1 METATVTQE
10 KPEVKVMEPY
20 QIKKQKD
27 TGKFKILSEKTGEL
41 LEGFED
47 KEFAS
52 PVEASRFMKKF
63 IETAEKSAADMMT
76 HMSKAG
82 KTVEVEENKL
92 AFLKT
97 GGEVDHK
104 VTEFKKEGSQ
114 EGFQIPIIEGQSPVI
129 EVIGNTRY
137 FEVVIREHDEPK
149 RTSEPITD
157 GFNTTYLVAL
167 GKKVI
172 LPEAVINTAKEAV
185 YTIIE
190 THQDDKTLKCTT
202 VPRESPRFSVEI
214 TREVMQDE
222 AVKWLREQKKSN
234 INIY

>member
-52 PVEASRFMKKF
+52 PVEASRFMKK
-63 IETAEKSAADMMT
+63 TY
-76 HMSKAG
+76 
-82 KTVEVEENKL
+82 EEAPKP
-92 AFLKT
+92 T
-97 GGEVDHK
+97 
-104 VTEFKKEGSQ
+104 
-114 EGFQIPIIEGQSPVI
+114 EGFTIPIIEGQAPVI
-129 EVIGNTRY
+129 EVIGNTRHY
-137 FEVVIREHDEPK
+137 EVIIREHDEPK
-149 RTSEPITD
+149 RTSEPFTD

-202 VPRESPRFSVEI
+202 IPRESPRFSVEI
-214 TREVMQDE
+214 IREVSADE
-222 AVKWLREQKKSN
+222 ARKWIVEQKKTN
-234 INIY
+234 INIF

>member
-47 KEFAS
+47 KEFGS
-52 PVEASRFMKKF
+52 PLEASRFMK
-63 IETAEKSAADMMT
+63 TAL
-76 HMSKAG
+76 G
-82 KTVEVEENKL
+82 KI
-92 AFLKT
+92 
-97 GGEVDHK
+97 DRK
-104 VTEFKKEGSQ
+104 VTEFKISENSSVVAEVAIPTDIPSSK
-114 EGFQIPIIEGQSPVI
+114 GFEIPIIEGMSPVI
-129 EVIGNTRY
+129 EVIGNTRHY
-137 FEVVIREHDEPK
+137 EVIIREHDEPK
-149 RTSEPITD
+149 RTSEPFTD

-202 VPRESPRFSVEI
+202 IPRESPRFSVEI
-214 TREVMQDE
+214 IREVSADE
-222 AVKWLREQKKSN
+222 ARKWIVEQKKTN
-234 INIY
+234 INIF